1 MPIDL
6 SFHKKCPDLHYLIT
20 HSFADTLS
28 LPTPPILSRYW
39 RKNPLAPYLALH
51 GTKAPCD
58 LLAFTRPDDPPGA
71 VECLKGIC
79 EAVYVVPIRRSR
91 LRDAQSLAASLL
103 GGKSFVIERDFYP
116 EMAQKVDQLMAA
128 EAFDA
133 VHADQLWMAQYAIR
147 ANSRRPGLR
156 LVLDEHNACFQ
167 IFQRLAESERNP
179 LKRLIY
185 QREARV
191 LHQFETWACLQFD
204 WVVTVT
210 QEDRAIL
217 SGMGSKAST
226 KKWDDVFTTIPI
238 CVDTQEFQPVTL

>member
-1 MPIDL
+1 MHI
-6 SFHKKCPDLHYLIT
+6 
-20 HSFADTLS
+20 LS
-28 LPTPPILSRYW
+28 LSQLLPYPTDTGAKIRSYYALSC
-39 RKNPLAPYLALH
+39 LAQKH
-51 GTKAPCD
+51 HVT
-58 LLAFTRPDDPPGA
+58 LLAFTRPDDPLGA
-71 VECLKGIC
+71 VEHLKGIF
-79 EAVYVVPIRRSR
+79 EEVHTVPIQRSR
-91 LRDAQSLAASLL
+91 LRDAESLIASLL

-116 EMAQKVDQLMAA
+116 EMVDKVDQLMAA

-133 VHADQLWMAQYAIR
+133 VHSDQLWMAQYAIR
-147 ANSRRPGLR
+147 AKSRRAGVK
-156 LVLDEHNACFQ
+156 LVLDEHNACYQ

-191 LHQFETWACLQFD
+191 LHRYETWACSQFD
-204 WVVTVT
+204 RVVTVT

-238 CVDTQEFQPVTL
+238 CVDTQEFQPVNPIMDS